1 MGREGV
7 APLAGEA
14 PLATGAGPKPAAAGV
29 APADLAA
36 VLARALTTLGEA
48 TGAERVAAWGRDE
61 SGTLRVLAARVEG
74 AQLPPPN
81 EGAWAALAA
90 LAGPTDLGAARSE
103 ALEALVTEH
112 RFSAA
117 APLHA
122 GANGVLAVLLL
133 GSSKDLAGAVRPRV
147 LAALANAAARS
158 LAPAAAAQAAQRLAR
173 LDGEVQR
180 LDRLAAVGG
189 LLAEIVHEIRNPLVS
204 IKTYLHL
211 LGEEDAGRA
220 GEFREVAIDELRRI
234 ERLLEV
240 VMQHARPPSPRSDEA
255 IGEIEPALR
264 SAAQLAA
271 LRAAGRNISVEVA
284 LAEDVPPARIAPDA
298 LRQVLLNLA
307 LNAIEATEAGGKVR
321 LLAAACEAG
330 VSIAV
335 EDDGPGV
342 PVALRAR
349 LFEPFFSTKARPG
362 GLGLAITRRLV
373 EEVGGTLALEDAT
386 PRGSRFRVTL
396 PLARA

>member
-1 MGREGV
+1 VVGERV

-14 PLATGAGPKPAAAGV
+14 AAAAGGGAKPLAAGP

-36 VLARALTTLGEA
+36 VLVRALSALGESI
-48 TGAERVAAWGRDE
+48 GAERVAAWGRDE
-61 SGTLRVLAARVEG
+61 GGALRVLAARVEG

-81 EGAWAALAA
+81 EAAWAALAA
-90 LAGPTDLGAARSE
+90 LAGPTDLGAAGSL
-103 ALEALVTEH
+103 ALEALAAEH
-112 RFSAA
+112 GFSAA

-122 GANGVLAVLLL
+122 GADGVVAVLLL
-133 GSSKDLAGAVRPRV
+133 GSSRDRAGAVRPRV
-147 LAALANAAARS
+147 LAALGSAAARS

-189 LLAEIVHEIRNPLVS
+189 LLAEIVHEVRNPLVS
-204 IKTYLHL
+204 IKTFLHL

-240 VMQHARPPSPRSDEA
+240 LMQHARPPSPRSDGA

-264 SAAQLAA
+264 STAQLAT

-307 LNAIEATEAGGKVR
+307 LNAIEASDAGGKVR
-321 LLAAACEAG
+321 LLASAGAAG
-330 VSIAV
+330 VTIAV

-342 PVALRAR
+342 PEALRGR
-349 LFEPFFSTKARPG
+349 LFEPFFSTKARAG

-373 EEVGGTLALEDAT
+373 EEAGGSIALADVT
-386 PRGSRFRVTL
+386 PHGSRFEVTL